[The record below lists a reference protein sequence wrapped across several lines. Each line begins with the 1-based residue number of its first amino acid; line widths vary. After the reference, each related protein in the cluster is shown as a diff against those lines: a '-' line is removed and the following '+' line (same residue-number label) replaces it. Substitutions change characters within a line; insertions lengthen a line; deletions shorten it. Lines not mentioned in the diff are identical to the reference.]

1 MKHLGCRLGQ
11 PLRGQAVDLGFFFAP
26 VIEVQHPTVGRQAN
40 DAMMLFR
47 AQRGTEER
55 LWNVSYE
62 IKKPHIIW
70 ATF

>member
-1 MKHLGCRLGQ
+1 
-11 PLRGQAVDLGFFFAP
+11 
-26 VIEVQHPTVGRQAN
+26 
-40 DAMMLFR
+40 MLFR